1 MAIGRLSKQQFW
13 LTIRIFLWVFPA
25 KSILLNFQ
33 KSIIMPAIDLEK
45 CTRCLKCEKDC
56 PARAITIETGEI
68 SDACIHCGHCVA
80 ICPEMAVQPDF
91 GDIFPLQSPSVTPED
106 FRNLTAGIRTC
117 RSYQQKEIPD
127 AVLRQLVDNMKHYPS
142 ASNARPI
149 QITIVR
155 SKEKVKLLNDL
166 TAIALIRMFSFITS
180 PVISL
185 VVKLFVPSVDIKKLK
200 RYKTAFAELNKTND
214 SQICHHAPA
223 VMLFHGEVSKS
234 GMAEADANIW
244 ATYTSIYANT
254 FGLGTCF
261 NGFIVKAMRK
271 KSKLNTQFN
280 VPANHQ
286 VYASLLIGYPKVK
299 YKNEAS
305 RPEPKVSL
313 L

>member
-1 MAIGRLSKQQFW
+1 M
-13 LTIRIFLWVFPA
+13 P
-25 KSILLNFQ
+25 
-33 KSIIMPAIDLEK
+33 IINLER
-45 CTRCLKCEKDC
+45 CTRCLRCVKDC
-56 PARAITIETGEI
+56 PADAITIETGEI
-68 SDACIHCGHCVA
+68 ADTCIQCGHCVA
-80 ICPEMAVQPDF
+80 ICPEMAVKPDF
-91 GDIFPLQSPSVTPED
+91 GDVFLLQPHAVTPKD
-106 FRNLTAGIRTC
+106 FRNLTSGIRSC
-117 RSYQQKEIPD
+117 RSFLPKDIQD
-127 AVLRQLVDNMKHYPS
+127 AVLLQLVDNMKHYPS
-142 ASNARPI
+142 ASNARPL
-149 QITIVR
+149 QITVVR

-166 TAIALIRMFSFITS
+166 TEETLIRMFSLITS
-180 PVISL
+180 PWVSPFLRI
-185 VVKLFVPSVDIKKLK
+185 FVPSVNISKIK
-200 RYKTAFAELNKTND
+200 RYKNTFIERKKEND
-214 SQICHHAPA
+214 SQICYHAPA
-223 VMLFHGEVSKS
+223 VLLFHGEGSKT

-261 NGFIVKAMRK
+261 NGFIVKAMGK

>member
-1 MAIGRLSKQQFW
+1 
-13 LTIRIFLWVFPA
+13 
-25 KSILLNFQ
+25 
-33 KSIIMPAIDLEK
+33 MPVIDLEK

-56 PARAITIETGEI
+56 PARAITIAMGEI
-68 SDACIHCGHCVA
+68 ADTCIHCGHCVA
-80 ICPEMAVQPDF
+80 ICPEMAVQHDF
-91 GDIFPLQSPSVTPED
+91 CEIFPLQSHSVTPED

-117 RSYQQKEIPD
+117 RSFKPKEISEE
-127 AVLRQLVDNMKHYPS
+127 VLLQLVDNMKHYPS

-155 SKEKVKLLNDL
+155 LPEKIKLLNDL
-166 TAIALIRMFSFITS
+166 TAESLIRMFSLITS

-185 VVKLFVPSVDIKKLK
+185 FIRLFIPSLDVKKLK
-200 RYKTAFAELNKTND
+200 RYKTAFAELKKTND

-223 VMLFHGEVSKS
+223 VMLFHGEVSKT

-254 FGLGTCF
+254 LGLGTCF
-261 NGFIVKAMRK
+261 NGFIVKAMGR
-271 KSKLNTQFN
+271 KSKLNTLFN

-286 VYASLLIGYPKVK
+286 VYASLLIGYPKLK

-305 RPEPKVSL
+305 RQSPKVTL

>member
-1 MAIGRLSKQQFW
+1 
-13 LTIRIFLWVFPA
+13 
-25 KSILLNFQ
+25 
-33 KSIIMPAIDLEK
+33 MPVIDLEK

-56 PARAITIETGEI
+56 PALAITIETGEI

-80 ICPEMAVQPDF
+80 ICPEMAVKPDF
-91 GDIFPLQSPSVTPED
+91 GDIFPLQLHSVNPED
-106 FRNLTAGIRTC
+106 FRSMTAGIRTC

-127 AVLRQLVDNMKHYPS
+127 AVLRQLVENMKHYPS

-166 TAIALIRMFSFITS
+166 AAESLIRMFSLITS
-180 PVISL
+180 PAISL
-185 VVKLFVPSVDIKKLK
+185 LIRIFAPSLNTKKLK
-200 RYKTAFAELNKTND
+200 RYKDSFIELKKTND
-214 SQICHHAPA
+214 SLICHHAPA
-223 VMLFHGEVSKS
+223 VLLFHGKASKT
-234 GMAEADANIW
+234 GMLEADANIW

-254 FGLGTCF
+254 MGLGTCF
-261 NGFIVKAMRK
+261 NGFIVKAMGK

-299 YKNEAS
+299 YRNEPS
-305 RPEPKVSL
+305 RKSPKL
-313 L
+313 DFQ